1 MPDSSPVAV
10 VPPTPQPVLKAKPLP
25 SGAWASS
32 RGLRDDSLS
41 APSFAPPAKLKPSNG
56 DTDLEMDDGPPRKKS
71 RPDFDRIRPSVAR
84 SDASFSSVPP
94 SSRVSVSSTPSVTP
108 TITPA
113 DDPLSPVVGKL
124 RKDVSRVKVG
134 ASTSD
139 SDADSDAGKHTRR
152 RVVRGRR
159 KDKENDDDELPSPRN
174 VVVRTLESDNDERE
188 GIIDL
193 RSSPPPVLSGRIVN
207 GKLVNG
213 SMAVSSGA
221 RNGNGA
227 SGSNGKAHT
236 SSKSAATSVAPAP
249 VKVKAKAPTPTV
261 PDKKEEDEASSGT
274 EFGASDDEDAVAGE
288 WVADEA
294 TQRLEREAL
303 KWFNDASEDAL
314 VEVTGTPFSFSFSLS
329 SYLNT

>member
-1 MPDSSPVAV
+1 
-10 VPPTPQPVLKAKPLP
+10 
-25 SGAWASS
+25 
-32 RGLRDDSLS
+32 
-41 APSFAPPAKLKPSNG
+41 
-56 DTDLEMDDGPPRKKS
+56 MDDGPPRKKS
-71 RPDFDRIRPSVAR
+71 RPDFERIRPSVAR

-94 SSRVSVSSTPSVTP
+94 SSRVSVSSTPTP
-108 TITPA
+108 TATPAITPA

-124 RKDVSRVKVG
+124 RKDVSRVKVA

-139 SDADSDAGKHTRR
+139 SDAESDGGKPTRR

-159 KDKENDDDELPSPRN
+159 KDQENDDDDLPSPRH
-174 VVVRTLESDNDERE
+174 VAARTLESDNDERE

-207 GKLVNG
+207 GKIMNG
-213 SMAVSSGA
+213 SATVSAGA

-227 SGSNGKAHT
+227 SGSHAKAHA
-236 SSKSAATSVAPAP
+236 SGKSAATSAT
-249 VKVKAKAPTPTV
+249 APTPAAVSKTKTASA
-261 PDKKEEDEASSGT
+261 PEKKAEEDASSGT
-274 EFGASDDEDAVAGE
+274 EFDASEDEDAVVGE

-314 VEVTGTPFSFSFSLS
+314 VEVTG
-329 SYLNT
+329 